1 MPTAMATACT
11 TTRHD
16 SPFEVGNDA
25 AYRAWRD
32 EKLIDYPA
40 RVDELVVDV
49 SDPRA
54 LTSAE
59 KAAILARVRKTNMA
73 LYASKVR
80 DADKNILRLL
90 GGQFGLLRL
99 DQNMLA
105 DDDGITQVRVA
116 DANTGAAQHYIPYT
130 NRPLNWH
137 TDGYYNSPARRIQ
150 AMLLHCVCD
159 GVSGGENAFMDPEM
173 AYLLLRDEN
182 PGYVRALM
190 RPDAMTIPAR
200 EDDDGVAR
208 GAQSGPVFAI
218 DPHSGAL
225 HMRYTARTRS
235 IEWRQDASTQAAVAT
250 LAQLLN
256 SGSPYIFRTAL
267 KPGMGILSNNVLHD
281 RAGFADDATH
291 RRLLYRARYLDSV
304 GSS

>member
-256 SGSPYIFRTAL
+256 SGSPYIFRMAL

>member
-1 MPTAMATACT
+1 MATVMATACT
-11 TTRHD
+11 ATRRD
-16 SPFEVGNDA
+16 SPFELGNDD
-25 AYRAWRD
+25 AYRRWRD
-32 EKLIDYPA
+32 EKLLDYPA

-49 SDPRA
+49 VDPRA

-116 DANTGAAQHYIPYT
+116 DANAGAAQRYIPYT

-159 GVSGGENAFMDPEM
+159 SVSGGENAFMDHEI
-173 AYLLLRDEN
+173 AYLFLRDEN
-182 PGYVRALM
+182 PDYVRALM
-190 RPDAMTIPAR
+190 HPDAMTIPAR

-256 SGSPYIFRTAL
+256 AGSPYIFRMAF
-267 KPGMGILSNNVLHD
+267 KPGMGIISNNVLHD
-281 RAGFADDATH
+281 RTGFSDDVTH
-291 RRLLYRARYLDSV
+291 RRLLYRARYLDRV
-304 GSS
+304 EP